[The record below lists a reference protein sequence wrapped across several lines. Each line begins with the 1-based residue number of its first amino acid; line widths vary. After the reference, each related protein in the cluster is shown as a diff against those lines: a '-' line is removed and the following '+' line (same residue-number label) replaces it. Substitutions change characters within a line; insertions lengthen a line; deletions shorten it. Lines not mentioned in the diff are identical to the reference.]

1 MVNGWSNVPKNWRKY
16 LGLWSMVARD
26 RFKYRFKLSE
36 LRLDSLS
43 FLENSHKMSLKK
55 DFESVLGND

>member
-1 MVNGWSNVPKNWRKY
+1 
-16 LGLWSMVARD
+16 MVARD